1 MTRMIRMKFLR
12 TAHRYVRYSRVSLAA
27 APESGSMC
35 DSPTSATSAT
45 NEAMHKHPWRLD
57 RIWMDSP
64 IYFITMCTKN
74 RREVLARGEVV
85 GILIE
90 EWRTA
95 RKRQG

>member
-12 TAHRYVRYSRVSLAA
+12 TAHRCVRYSRVFLTA
-27 APESGSMC
+27 APESGSMF

-64 IYFITMCTKN
+64 IYFITMCTEN
-74 RREVLARGEVV
+74 RRAVLARGEV
-85 GILIE
+85 
-90 EWRTA
+90 A
-95 RKRQG
+95 RF